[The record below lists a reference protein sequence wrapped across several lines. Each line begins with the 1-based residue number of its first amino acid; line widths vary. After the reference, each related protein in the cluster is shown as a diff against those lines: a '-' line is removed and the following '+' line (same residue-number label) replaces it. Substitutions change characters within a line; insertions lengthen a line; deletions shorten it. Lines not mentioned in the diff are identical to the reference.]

1 MDLRNRRKWLLEV
14 ARKLAVRRARE
25 RQTEPQ
31 PPAAASPG
39 TPPDV
44 EELLRLEQHEVARFV
59 EDAMA
64 LLAAGASE
72 SSQAALRQR
81 MENLSPSARLTA
93 RVLTRLRLHG
103 SR

>member
-25 RQTEPQ
+25 RQAVVAPH
-31 PPAAASPG
+31 AIASPG

-72 SSQAALRQR
+72 SSKAALRRR
-81 MENLSPSARLTA
+81 MENLSPSARITA
-93 RVLTRLRLHG
+93 RVLTKLRLNG
-103 SR
+103 R